1 VEKRYR
7 LGRGSPWKPRKRRRP
22 SPNSASGSFRT
33 PGLTDLSFRDYKAIV
48 VRAGE
53 QAVAHG
59 ITDLAAAVAYYSFLA
74 IPAVLLFAVGLFSLF
89 ASPRR

>member
-1 VEKRYR
+1 METEEAPTPQPEQRER
-7 LGRGSPWKPRKRRRP
+7 ELPD
-22 SPNSASGSFRT
+22 